1 MLFEQMP
8 PKLGNQYEDDGVLRS
23 YLARALPGEVLREI
37 EGGQRPFE
45 VARKYEIHQRL
56 ISKWRKKF
64 FEDGERAFAK
74 GPTAPSESGT
84 VAELERKIGQQTM
97 EIAFLKKVLQRLET
111 RLRSSSRSGTS
122 S

>member
-1 MLFEQMP
+1 ML
-8 PKLGNQYEDDGVLRS
+8 PKSRRFTRDFKIK
-23 YLARALPGEVLREI
+23 VLREI

-64 FEDGERAFAK
+64 FEEGERAFAK
-74 GPTAPSESGT
+74 GPTASSESGT

-111 RLRSSSRSGTS
+111 RMRSRPKNGISS
-122 S
+122 